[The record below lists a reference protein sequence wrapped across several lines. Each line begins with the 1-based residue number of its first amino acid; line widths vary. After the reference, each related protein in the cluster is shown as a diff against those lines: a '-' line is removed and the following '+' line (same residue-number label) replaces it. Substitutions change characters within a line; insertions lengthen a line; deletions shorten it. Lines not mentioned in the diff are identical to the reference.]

1 MRRVRSHWQTRRRA
15 SRRSSSA
22 GTQAVRSTRSC
33 SARRPT
39 AHILGGAC
47 VGLVVDRYHRVVDAP
62 GLHVVD
68 GAAVNANLG
77 VNPSLTIAAQAER
90 ALSLWPNAG
99 DRDERPPLGTPYV
112 SLPGITPSRPAVPAG

>member
-47 VGLVVDRYHRVVDAP
+47 VGTVVDRYHRVVDAP

-68 GAAVNANLG
+68 GAAVRANLG

-90 ALSLWPNAG
+90 ACALWPNVG
-99 DRDERPPLGTPYV
+99 DEDPRPPLGAPYV
-112 SLPGITPSRPAVPAG
+112 ELARLTPRRAAVA